1 MGRIFQTKN
10 KIIMRRFI
18 SFFILQLFIIN
29 GCSSQERFSEVD
41 FFKYVDA
48 KSVMISIYD
57 TLGQK
62 IVILNYEFEFSKLK
76 VGDAYLCAISKKYP
90 EEWIKKAKE
99 SECATREDEYTTI
112 WCQAEHLFREDTVLL
127 KESFDI
133 YVFFIDKKEL
143 EGPFREQTDEGYY
156 DNYFPK
162 KNSNIIV
169 YRYNKGKWVE
179 IQRIKNPNG
188 DIPRFVGED
197 YMDKLAQQKI
207 KEYLKNR

>member
-90 EEWIKKAKE
+90 EEWIKKARE
-99 SECATREDEYTTI
+99 GECATRGSEYRAI
-112 WCQAEHLFREDTVLL
+112 WCQAKHLFREDTVLL